1 MKQRTILYVYA
12 DRENHVFINSGITF
26 SEFVNGLSKP
36 LDNMTLISPKNDVIS
51 LVSDYERG
59 FEVFKGNEQILA
71 LLSENIYALG
81 DFCFVDFHDADGM
94 EHLSEE
100 QVAELLYLGHLFR
113 PLKSPFFPALQN
125 RFAYLAHDDGFF
137 CKLYC
142 RDEQDF
148 AHVLAVKI
156 MSYINS
162 VKKCNLHHFDPS
174 VQQSLMDIAADGML
188 IDLSE

>member
-12 DRENHVFINSGITF
+12 DREKHVFINSGITF

-36 LDNMTLISPKNDVIS
+36 LENLLSISPKTDMIS
-51 LVSDYERG
+51 LVSDYARG
-59 FEVFKGNEQILA
+59 FEVFEGNKQIQA
-71 LLSENIYALG
+71 LLSENIYELG
-81 DFCFVDFHDADGM
+81 DFCFVDFHKMDGIQQ
-94 EHLSEE
+94 LSEE
-100 QVAELLYLGHLFR
+100 QIAELLYLGHLFR

-156 MSYINS
+156 VNYLNS
-162 VKKCNLHHFDPS
+162 VK
-174 VQQSLMDIAADGML
+174 
-188 IDLSE
+188 